1 MVEKT
6 QLFALP
12 FPSEKTHRQAL
23 PAADS
28 FLRAEVMLD
37 LPFCFNNKKKKSKQF
52 LVSESLKTIF
62 CNSFKLIT
70 E

>member
-1 MVEKT
+1 MVEKS

-12 FPSEKTHRQAL
+12 FPSKKTHRQAL

-37 LPFCFNNKKKKSKQF
+37 LPFCFNNKKKKKQAVP
-52 LVSESLKTIF
+52 LIRELKNYI
-62 CNSFKLIT
+62 L
-70 E
+70 